1 MVPPVEKTCR
11 QVGIGWMIGSS
22 EEGPRATSEG
32 TILES
37 RHLRKLQILLFG
49 ALRVGR

>member
-1 MVPPVEKTCR
+1 MISSVEKTCR
-11 QVGIGWMIGSS
+11 QVDVGWVIRSS

-32 TILES
+32 AILES
-37 RHLRKLQILLFG
+37 RHLRKLQILPFG